1 MRKIR
6 DKYDKDLPA
15 ELIINSTESELLY
28 NIEKIKKSIENI
40 GPVNMAVQEQFD
52 EDNSRLKLLLEQ
64 KEDLILAEKNL
75 RDTIDEIDR
84 TARIRFKKT
93 FEKIRGN
100 FEKSIPIIF

>member
-1 MRKIR
+1 
-6 DKYDKDLPA
+6 
-15 ELIINSTESELLY
+15 
-28 NIEKIKKSIENI
+28 
-40 GPVNMAVQEQFD
+40 MAVQEQFD

-93 FEKIRGN
+93 FEKN
-100 FEKSIPIIF
+100 KS